1 MSILLLLVGYLYPTS
16 PTPVR
21 ADTSVCLK
29 ISEVYPAPATG
40 ESEWVELW
48 NCADIDISLLG
59 FTLFDLL
66 ATPSEIFKFNDQ
78 IIPAQS
84 YLAFDL
90 PSARLNNTGDGVTLY
105 DSTNQVVNQMSFDS
119 TQMSK
124 SWALIGG
131 ILGEYS
137 LTTPSQGLPNPTPT
151 STPSPTSS
159 PTPTPSR
166 LPTLTPTVS
175 PTTLPTPTVIPTAT
189 PIPSPTSSPTP
200 TTYLI
205 DKSKLQ
211 LTEVAACPTENESE
225 WLELYWQGNELI
237 EFSNWQII
245 DRQDNHVTLNGSLK
259 PNEYSIISW
268 SKSILN
274 NSGDKL
280 RLVDQNQ
287 ATLAEIELPACQAGQ
302 SFALL
307 GDTYQLVNTVTK
319 GTANP
324 QPLVSPSASPPI
336 NAENILGVSSDNET
350 NSSQDNLLEG
360 DEQPGDS
367 QVDSLSPETVY
378 EEVIDSSNIT
388 PTDNLS
394 NQEEAISLLSPI
406 TSFSHGAM
414 TVIIGSLCTIIS
426 SLVVINEQKHQTQFI
441 T

>member
-90 PSARLNNTGDGVTLY
+90 PSAKLNNTGDGVTLY
-105 DSTNQVVNQMSFDS
+105 NSANQVFDQMSFDS
-119 TQMSK
+119 TQTSK

-137 LTTPSQGLPNPTPT
+137 LVTPSQGLPNPTPT
-151 STPSPTSS
+151 STPSPTHS
-159 PTPTPSR
+159 PTPTPTR
-166 LPTLTPTVS
+166 LPTLAPTAS

-189 PIPSPTSSPTP
+189 PIPSPTNSPTP

-211 LTEVAACPTENESE
+211 LTEVVACPTENESE
-225 WLELYWQGNELI
+225 WLELFWRGNEPI
-237 EFSNWQII
+237 EFTNWQII

-259 PNEYSIISW
+259 PNEYSVISW

-280 RLVDQNQ
+280 KLVDQNQ
-287 ATLAEIELPACQAGQ
+287 VTLAEIELPACQADQ
-302 SFALL
+302 SFALV

-324 QPLVSPSASPPI
+324 QPLVSPSATPPI

-360 DEQPGDS
+360 DERPSDS
-367 QVDSLSPETVY
+367 QFDSFSSVIINDEA
-378 EEVIDSSNIT
+378 IDSSNIT
-388 PTDNLS
+388 PTDDLDDQN
-394 NQEEAISLLSPI
+394 EAISLLSPVSGLNRS
-406 TSFSHGAM
+406 TL
-414 TVIIGSLCTIIS
+414 TVIIGSLCTTIS
-426 SLVVINEQKHQTQFI
+426 SLVILNDQKHQTQLAA
-441 T
+441 